1 MGRKIDLDQK
11 IKEIK
16 EILAKYG
23 GIPKQTE
30 DRAAHAAIKYVLKT
44 YESEPQV
51 QELMSRY
58 NLKSGKRDDSER
70 QLDEISSLLKKHGR
84 IPTVK
89 ENLAEYGRIRYFFQ
103 KHEDLFEAIKL
114 KYIYAH
120 QSCFPLPDSR
130 FGPRPESTPCDFYV
144 GYVSPEYIEWKN
156 NVTYEYIE
164 YVYANFQSLPG
175 PETKPMLA
183 LKNKIRHYYR
193 YNVDVRK
200 DERNQLFDFLQRMID
215 LGCNDQFIKEAY
227 YSFRFGD
234 KDVQEKVHRLVIE
247 NGACAIH
254 YIAQVAIPECPLDDY
269 FVYYYYYVNLNDV
282 SGIRDHMPVGE
293 LYSGCSPHRVL
304 RVHYRDYDKCDV
316 SKIRKIAM
324 SHYRNW
330 CDSMPET
337 LEEWKHYGQSEF
349 FVNHEDAFYAHIIGE
364 YNWSIDWSTTYI
376 DKQMAKGLPYF
387 RHLCDS
393 LRYLDYYLYLL
404 ENGFILRDEKLLQ
417 YFDLEKLK
425 SMDLDIRDST
435 TLEKILNILNV

>member
-1 MGRKIDLDQK
+1 
-11 IKEIK
+11 
-16 EILAKYG
+16 
-23 GIPKQTE
+23 
-30 DRAAHAAIKYVLKT
+30 
-44 YESEPQV
+44 
-51 QELMSRY
+51 
-58 NLKSGKRDDSER
+58 
-70 QLDEISSLLKKHGR
+70 
-84 IPTVK
+84 
-89 ENLAEYGRIRYFFQ
+89 
-103 KHEDLFEAIKL
+103 
-114 KYIYAH
+114 
-120 QSCFPLPDSR
+120 
-130 FGPRPESTPCDFYV
+130 
-144 GYVSPEYIEWKN
+144 
-156 NVTYEYIE
+156 
-164 YVYANFQSLPG
+164 
-175 PETKPMLA
+175 MLA

-316 SKIRKIAM
+316 SKIRKSAM

-330 CDSMPET
+330 RDSMPET

-349 FVNHEDAFYAHIIGE
+349 FVNHEDVFYAHIIGE